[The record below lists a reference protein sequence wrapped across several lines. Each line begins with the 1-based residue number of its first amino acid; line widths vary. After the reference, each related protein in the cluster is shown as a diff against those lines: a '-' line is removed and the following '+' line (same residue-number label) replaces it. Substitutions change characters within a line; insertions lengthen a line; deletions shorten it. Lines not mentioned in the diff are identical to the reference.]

1 MFDQAERWCLI
12 GGAVEWGRK
21 RTFSLILAKQ
31 KFAPGKHF
39 VPAFVTEFM
48 MSVCAGSTGRLK
60 RTKDDA
66 WESL

>member
-1 MFDQAERWCLI
+1 
-12 GGAVEWGRK
+12 VEWGRK
-21 RTFSLILAKQ
+21 RTLCLILAKQ

-66 WESL
+66 RESL